1 MKIRLAEKEDAPAI
15 MALLLQIANLHVGLR
30 PDLFVPDVP
39 KYDEK
44 ELLGM
49 LGNEER
55 PIYVAEK
62 DGVVVAHLF
71 CQSKILGTTKRK
83 IFYLDDLCVDEKCRH
98 QGIGTAL
105 FAFFK
110 EEAKRRGCYAIS
122 LNCWTGNEEAAS
134 FYKKMGMG
142 VRSETLELILK

>member
-1 MKIRLAEKEDAPAI
+1 MIQTLPRTKAKWTPRAKKRGVFSIFSLAEDYSIAMKIRLAEKEDAPAI

-30 PDLFVPDVP
+30 PDLFVLDVP

-49 LGNEER
+49 LGNEEK

-71 CQSKILGTTKRK
+71 CQCKIIGTTKQK
-83 IFYLDDLCVDEKCRH
+83 IFYLKC
-98 QGIGTAL
+98 
-105 FAFFK
+105 
-110 EEAKRRGCYAIS
+110 
-122 LNCWTGNEEAAS
+122 
-134 FYKKMGMG
+134 
-142 VRSETLELILK
+142 

>member
-1 MKIRLAEKEDAPAI
+1 MLDNGEK
-15 MALLLQIANLHVGLR
+15 
-30 PDLFVPDVP
+30 
-39 KYDEK
+39 
-44 ELLGM
+44 
-49 LGNEER
+49 

-71 CQSKILGTTKRK
+71 CQCKILGTTKQK
-83 IFYLDDLCVDEKCRH
+83 IFYLDDLCVDEKCRR

-122 LNCWTGNEEAAS
+122 LSCWTGNEEAAS